1 MTEYGHL
8 LLIACLLPVVA
19 FMIGTLWADAG
30 HQLREEREEDGR
42 RNIRVGSPP
51 HGRRINIR

>member
-30 HQLREEREEDGR
+30 HQLRKEREEDENVSMGNRTNGR
-42 RNIRVGSPP
+42 RVNIR
-51 HGRRINIR
+51 

>member
-1 MTEYGHL
+1 MTDYGHL
-8 LLIACLLPVVA
+8 LLIACLLPVIA

-30 HQLREEREEDGR
+30 HQLREEREENDQ
-42 RNIRVGSPP
+42 IRVGSHP